1 MDVHHL
7 YVKLN
12 QVVVRSITLSSGHH
26 NRPPKNKYIMQGDI
40 STKLCVLPMVSMSKQ
55 NKTKTLAY
63 MSKCACGKPNSRRQC
78 RLPSLHGDHLTINV
92 HSLVFERW
100 MNSSPP
106 PCLLTGIR
114 DVMPHDTTL
123 VLQSRVVSRCCVRM
137 KFRIRVSEHGG
148 TNNTLLYRCVFEFPC
163 RNFE

>member
-26 NRPPKNKYIMQGDI
+26 NRPPKNKYMMQGDI

-78 RLPSLHGDHLTINV
+78 SLPSLHGDHLTINV
-92 HSLVFERW
+92 HSLVFEHW
-100 MNSSPP
+100 MNSSP
-106 PCLLTGIR
+106 LSADGDTGFYAPRYYACPSVARGIA
-114 DVMPHDTTL
+114 
-123 VLQSRVVSRCCVRM
+123 VLRAD
-137 KFRIRVSEHGG
+137 
-148 TNNTLLYRCVFEFPC
+148 EFPYP
-163 RNFE
+163 RQRTRGD